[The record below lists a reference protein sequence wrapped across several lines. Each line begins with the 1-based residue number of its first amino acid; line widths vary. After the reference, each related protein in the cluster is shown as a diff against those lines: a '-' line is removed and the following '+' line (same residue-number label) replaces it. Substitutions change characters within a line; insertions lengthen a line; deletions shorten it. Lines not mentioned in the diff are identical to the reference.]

1 MNENS
6 ESSGNTIKDDTRIY
20 SFAKT
25 IRRLR
30 LDELPQIF
38 NILLGDMHLVGPR
51 AEWIKLVS
59 EYQEHISNYHLRHK
73 IRPGITGWAQIMYP
87 YGFDLNDAKQKFM
100 YDLYYIKH
108 WSIWLELE
116 ICIKTFLVIL
126 QRKGV

>member
-1 MNENS
+1 MGS
-6 ESSGNTIKDDTRIY
+6 DY
-20 SFAKT
+20 
-25 IRRLR
+25 
-30 LDELPQIF
+30 
-38 NILLGDMHLVGPR
+38 
-51 AEWIKLVS
+51 VS
-59 EYQEHISNYHLRHK
+59 
-73 IRPGITGWAQIMYP
+73 

>member
-1 MNENS
+1 MLKKISNINDTTFFIQKRCGLNNSQFNIFKLRTMNENS

-51 AEWIKLVS
+51 AS
-59 EYQEHISNYHLRHK
+59 
-73 IRPGITGWAQIMYP
+73 G
-87 YGFDLNDAKQKFM
+87 
-100 YDLYYIKH
+100 
-108 WSIWLELE
+108 
-116 ICIKTFLVIL
+116 
-126 QRKGV
+126 